1 MEDWE
6 YVARKYSNAG
16 DWIMAGYG
24 CGPNS
29 PDPKEIERIHKR
41 DEAREKAAIAEQAKL
56 ENQPKIAVTKKSFWN
71 KILTVI
77 RRIYDT

>member
-6 YVARKYSNAG
+6 RILRDYPNTG

-24 CGPNS
+24 CGPNP
-29 PDPKEIERIHKR
+29 PDNREIERIHKR
-41 DEAREKAAIAEQAKL
+41 DEAREKAARAEQAKL
-56 ENQPKIAVTKKSFWN
+56 ENQPKLAAIRKSFWN